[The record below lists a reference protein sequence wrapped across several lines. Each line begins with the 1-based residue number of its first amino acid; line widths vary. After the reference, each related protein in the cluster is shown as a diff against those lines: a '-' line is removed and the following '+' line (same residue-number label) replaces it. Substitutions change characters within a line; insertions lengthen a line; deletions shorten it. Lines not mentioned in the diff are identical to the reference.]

1 MKYPETPEEIAQE
14 LEEWYDSGKRGLNIQ
29 SFCRGE
35 ANPAAQA
42 KAEHWYEKG
51 RARLNGL
58 IGAIRRLE

>member
-1 MKYPETPEEIAQE
+1 MKYPETPEEIADE
-14 LEEWYDSGKRGLNIQ
+14 LELWYDSGKRGLNIQ
-29 SFCRGE
+29 SFCGE
-35 ANPAAQA
+35 KKPAAQA